1 MTSLVYLVRHGE
13 ATSEAEDPR
22 RPLTAEGR
30 QEVTRIAEHLGRLRL
45 PVQRI
50 VHSGKLRAQQTAE
63 ILARYLTPASVEAA
77 EGLAPLDDPSEA
89 VRLIETA
96 TGPLM
101 LVGHL
106 PHLSRLASRLLGVDR
121 EVVAPLPGGGVLC
134 LTRGEAGWQI
144 AWLLTPAVV
153 GGT

>member
-30 QEVTRIAEHLGRLRL
+30 REVTRIAEHLGRLRL
-45 PVQRI
+45 PVHRI

-63 ILARYLTPASVEAA
+63 ILAHYLTPSAVEAV
-77 EGLAPLDDPSEA
+77 EGLAPLDDPAQA
-89 VRLIETA
+89 VGLIEA
-96 TGPLM
+96 APGPLM

-106 PHLSRLASRLLGVDR
+106 PHLARLASKLLGIDR
-121 EVVAPLPGGGVLC
+121 EVVGPLPGGAVLC

-153 GGT
+153 AGT